1 MSTGSLA
8 VSTKLD
14 GNQIAIKQELEAGF
28 FQNVRM
34 VLPASIT
41 IQSGLN
47 TPRYPSLKGIM
58 GAKKE
63 IKTLILILQIK
74 V

>member
-14 GNQIAIKQELEAGF
+14 ENQIAIKQELEAGF

-34 VLPASIT
+34 TLPASIT
-41 IQSGLN
+41 IQVSLN
-47 TPRYPSLKGIM
+47 TSSH
-58 GAKKE
+58 
-63 IKTLILILQIK
+63 LIERIRC
-74 V
+74 